1 MLHVTSR
8 DESRKEVSVQ
18 TPPLAAPKQQVRVA
32 AWNARPM
39 YESGKTAQV
48 ASEIRRHNINML
60 GVSEARWTD
69 SGKISLASGE
79 TVCYSGR
86 TDGQHQGGVAII
98 MDKFSAKRFQS
109 GSQLDPGS

>member
-1 MLHVTSR
+1 MPPMTSR
-8 DESRKEVSVQ
+8 NESREEVPAS
-18 TPPLAAPKQQVRVA
+18 TPFVAASKQQVRVA
-32 AWNARPM
+32 AWNVRTM
-39 YESGKTAQV
+39 YKSSK
-48 ASEIRRHNINML
+48 RDNINIL
-60 GVSEARWTD
+60 VVSEARWTD